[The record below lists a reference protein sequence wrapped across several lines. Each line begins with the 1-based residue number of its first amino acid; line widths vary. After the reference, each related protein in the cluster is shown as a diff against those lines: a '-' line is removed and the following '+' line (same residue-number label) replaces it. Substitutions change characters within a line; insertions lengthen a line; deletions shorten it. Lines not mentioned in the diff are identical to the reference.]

1 MGKSQNET
9 IALAYEVLEDFG
21 VLTDDCHEQFG
32 DSNIKIHGIKGYMDP
47 DNRNHKKMESANCL
61 NQYGEFVLIG
71 C

>member
-32 DSNIKIHGIKGYMDP
+32 SNIKIHNIKELDSAKEIIESSAVFL
-47 DNRNHKKMESANCL
+47 DHLKKKKNSKRL
-61 NQYGEFVLIG
+61 FF
-71 C
+71 